1 VRDRR
6 GGRFEYLCVV
16 QVNAAH
22 VMQARSRGRAF
33 RFGIVYF
40 SLWHNVPDQ
49 ASKYDILLQ
58 KNPCSKHA
66 LAQKCNTETPA
77 SDPQIQ
83 LTLYIRFFKRREIS
97 ATEWTN
103 SAWVYRRPRERISR
117 GRRSS
122 RLRGNEFPRA
132 KGECPVLH
140 DEAGTMLHKRPTT
153 FVLGEP
159 AVNDAIDGYTPW
171 HNAALPP
178 HYLSNRTR
186 RTYTLHP
193 ATTQPTRTFR
203 GARESSRQVTVAH
216 HVARGAA
223 HLTRNSAQTLD
234 FPTVHII
241 ILVTCIWP
249 SFHANF

>member
-1 VRDRR
+1 VQYINTRVGSANTTHFIYPLLQAARD
-6 GGRFEYLCVV
+6 LCYRVDE
-16 QVNAAH
+16 
-22 VMQARSRGRAF
+22 F
-33 RFGIVYF
+33 RVGV
-40 SLWHNVPDQ
+40 Q
-49 ASKYDILLQ
+49 AS
-58 KNPCSKHA
+58 
-66 LAQKCNTETPA
+66 
-77 SDPQIQ
+77 
-83 LTLYIRFFKRREIS
+83 
-97 ATEWTN
+97 
-103 SAWVYRRPRERISR
+103 RERISR